1 MLYNLPL
8 LNNLD
13 LMIAFMNESKKF
25 MDGLNKKLPHNELN
39 EIHQSLKKVFGELD
53 RRRENGEMKDC

>member
-8 LNNLD
+8 LSNLD

-39 EIHQSLKKVFGELD
+39 EIHQSLKNISRELD

>member
-1 MLYNLPL
+1 
-8 LNNLD
+8 
-13 LMIAFMNESKKF
+13 MIVFMNESKKF